1 MTDHLS
7 RPAAIALRLA
17 LGGLLLVMAAACL
30 LRVFD
35 FRQQPDY
42 GEGTVLAM
50 VQRMGS
56 QRISPDW
63 LRGPVYTATSYGPG
77 YYWAV
82 RAVATVL
89 PWRHSLI
96 PGRLVSLAASLALA
110 GLVGWAVSRKTGSVE
125 LGLLSAML
133 FLASP
138 VVHAWATPYR
148 VDPLAVLLA
157 MSSYLLV
164 DRPRWG
170 LPAAAAAIACGSLVK
185 QTVALTALPLFLYL
199 LLGRRYRAAAVFG
212 LLVAAMGA
220 SAWTV
225 LNWATEGFFF
235 ATSVRGNLNTMSLRH
250 GFWSSYDFFLVTPL
264 AIAAVMALAFLLVK
278 EPRRWAG
285 SVYAV
290 GFPVASLIAG
300 LLACKEGSSAS
311 YFLEASAV
319 GAVVAGSE
327 GLAFFWSLHR
337 GRAAVAAL
345 LLALVLAAPDYR
357 SIRQHGLRLDR
368 VPYGSRFI
376 ASRLKPKPGAYVLA
390 DGQYLPAALDNG
402 YVPLMND
409 PFFFRE
415 LSDNGGWKS
424 DGVVRALER
433 GEVEYLFLKRPIES
447 HREQVGSMSQKWPA
461 AILEAMQRYYQ
472 LEQSDEDLFAYKHR
486 SRKSF

>member
-7 RPAAIALRLA
+7 RRATIALRLA
-17 LGGLLLVMAAACL
+17 LGGLLLVMAAAYL
-30 LRVFD
+30 LRVFN

-77 YYWAV
+77 YYWVV
-82 RAVATVL
+82 RAVAAVL

-110 GLVGWAVSRKTGSVE
+110 GLIGWAVGRKTRSVD
-125 LGLLSAML
+125 LGLLSALL

-138 VVHAWATPYR
+138 VTRAWATPCR

-185 QTVALTALPLFLYL
+185 QTVALSAFPLFLYL
-199 LLGRRYRAAAVFG
+199 LVGRRYRAAALFG
-212 LLVAAMGA
+212 LLVTAMGA
-220 SAWTV
+220 LAWTV

-235 ATSVRGNLNTMSLRH
+235 ATSIRGNLDTMSLGQ
-250 GFWSSYDFFLVTPL
+250 GFWSGYEFLVTPL
-264 AIAAVMALAFLLVK
+264 ATAAATALAFLLVK

-285 SVYAV
+285 SIYAV
-290 GFPVASLIAG
+290 GFPLASLIAG
-300 LLACKEGSSAS
+300 LLACKEGSSTS
-311 YFLEASAV
+311 YFLEATAL

-337 GRAAVAAL
+337 GRAAIAAL
-345 LLALVLAAPDYR
+345 LLALALAAPEYR
-357 SIRQHGLRLDR
+357 YMREHGLRLDR

-376 ASRLKPKPGAYVLA
+376 ASRLEPKPGAYVLA

-402 YVPLMND
+402 YVPLIND

-415 LSDNGGWKS
+415 LSDNGGWKP

-447 HREQVGSMSQKWPA
+447 HRQQVGGMGQKWPL
-461 AILEAMQRYYQ
+461 AILEAIERHYR
-472 LEQSDEDLFAYKHR
+472 LEQSSEDLFVYRYR

>member
-1 MTDHLS
+1 
-7 RPAAIALRLA
+7 
-17 LGGLLLVMAAACL
+17 
-30 LRVFD
+30 
-35 FRQQPDY
+35 
-42 GEGTVLAM
+42 
-50 VQRMGS
+50 
-56 QRISPDW
+56 
-63 LRGPVYTATSYGPG
+63 
-77 YYWAV
+77 
-82 RAVATVL
+82 
-89 PWRHSLI
+89 
-96 PGRLVSLAASLALA
+96 LVSLAASLALA
-110 GLVGWAVSRKTGSVE
+110 GLVGWAAGRKTRSVD

-138 VVHAWATPYR
+138 VVRAWATPYR

-157 MSSYLLV
+157 ISSYLLV

-170 LPAAAAAIACGSLVK
+170 VPAAAAAIACGSLVK

-199 LLGRRYRAAAVFG
+199 LVGRRYRAAALFG
-212 LLVAAMGA
+212 LLVTAMGA
-220 SAWTV
+220 LAWTL

-250 GFWSSYDFFLVTPL
+250 GFWSGYEFLCTPL
-264 AIAAVMALAFLLVK
+264 AIAAATALALLLVK

-290 GFPVASLIAG
+290 GFPVASLMAG
-300 LLACKEGSSAS
+300 FLACKEGSSAS
-311 YFLEASAV
+311 YFLEATAL

-327 GLAFFWSLHR
+327 GLAFFWSLR
-337 GRAAVAAL
+337 GRATIAAL
-345 LLALVLAAPDYR
+345 LLALVLAAPEYR

-376 ASRLKPKPGAYVLA
+376 ASRLEPKPGAYVLA

-402 YVPLMND
+402 YLPLMND

-415 LSDNGGWKS
+415 LSDNGGWKP

-461 AILEAMQRYYQ
+461 AILEAMQRYYR
-472 LEQSDEDLFAYKHR
+472 LEQSDGDLFAYKHR
-486 SRKSF
+486 SRNSF

>member
-1 MTDHLS
+1 MSDPLS
-7 RPAAIALRLA
+7 RRATIAFRLA
-17 LGGLLLVMAAACL
+17 LCGLLSLTAAAYL
-30 LRVFD
+30 LRVFN
-35 FRQQPDY
+35 FRQQSDY

-82 RAVATVL
+82 RAAAAVL
-89 PWRHSLI
+89 PWRHGLI

-110 GLVGWAVSRKTGSVE
+110 GLVGWAVRRKTGSVE

-138 VVHAWATPYR
+138 VVRAWATPYR

-157 MSSYLLV
+157 VSSYLLA

-185 QTVALTALPLFLYL
+185 QTVALTALPVFLYL
-199 LLGRRYRAAAVFG
+199 LVGRRYRAAALFG
-212 LLVAAMGA
+212 LLVAAMGVL
-220 SAWTV
+220 AWTV

-235 ATSVRGNLNTMSLRH
+235 ATSIRGNLNAMSLGH
-250 GFWSSYDFFLVTPL
+250 GFWSGYEFLVTPL
-264 AIAAVMALAFLLVK
+264 ATAAATTLAFLLVK

-285 SVYAV
+285 SIYTV
-290 GFPVASLIAG
+290 GFPAASLIAG

-311 YFLEASAV
+311 YFLEATALA
-319 GAVVAGSE
+319 AVVAGSE

-337 GRAAVAAL
+337 GRATIAAL
-345 LLALVLAAPDYR
+345 LLALALAAPEYR
-357 SIRQHGLRLDR
+357 YIRQHGLRLDR

-376 ASRLKPKPGAYVLA
+376 ASRVEPKPGAYVLA
-390 DGQYLPAALDNG
+390 DGQYLAAALDNG

-415 LSDNGGWKS
+415 LSDNGGWKP
-424 DGVVRALER
+424 DGVVGALER
-433 GEVEYLFLKRPIES
+433 GKVEYLFMTWPIDS
-447 HREQVGSMSQKWPA
+447 RREQVGSKRQEWPA
-461 AILEAMQRYYQ
+461 AVLAAMQRCYR
-472 LEQSDEDLFAYKHR
+472 LEQSDEDLFVYKHR
-486 SRKSF
+486 SRKSL

>member
-7 RPAAIALRLA
+7 RRATIALRLA
-17 LGGLLLVMAAACL
+17 LGGLLLVMAAAYL
-30 LRVFD
+30 LRVFN

-77 YYWAV
+77 YYWVV
-82 RAVATVL
+82 RAVAAVL

-110 GLVGWAVSRKTGSVE
+110 GLIGWAVGRKTRSVD
-125 LGLLSAML
+125 LGLLSALL

-138 VVHAWATPYR
+138 VTRAWATPCR

-185 QTVALTALPLFLYL
+185 QTVALSAFPLFLYL
-199 LLGRRYRAAAVFG
+199 LVGRRYRAAALFG
-212 LLVAAMGA
+212 LLVTAMGA
-220 SAWTV
+220 LAWTV

-235 ATSVRGNLNTMSLRH
+235 ATSIRGNLDTMSLGQ
-250 GFWSSYDFFLVTPL
+250 GFWSGYEFLVTPL
-264 AIAAVMALAFLLVK
+264 GIAAVTALALLLVK

-285 SVYAV
+285 SVYTV
-290 GFPVASLIAG
+290 GFPVATLIAG
-300 LLACKEGSSAS
+300 ALACKEGSTAS
-311 YFLEASAV
+311 YFLEATAL
-319 GAVVAGSE
+319 GAIVAGSE

-337 GRAAVAAL
+337 GRAAMAAL
-345 LLALVLAAPDYR
+345 FLALALAAQDYR
-357 SIRQHGLRLDR
+357 SIREHGLRLDR

-376 ASRLKPKPGAYVLA
+376 ASRLESKPGAYVLA

-402 YVPLMND
+402 YVPLVND

-415 LSDNGGWKS
+415 LSDNGGWKP
-424 DGVVRALER
+424 DGIVRMLER
-433 GEVEYLFLKRPIES
+433 GEVEYLLLKRPIES
-447 HREQVGSMSQKWPA
+447 HREQSSLTQKWPA
-461 AILEAMQRYYQ
+461 AVLAAMRQCYH
-472 LEQSDEDLFAYKHR
+472 LEQSDEDLFVYKHR

>member
-17 LGGLLLVMAAACL
+17 LSGLVLVMSAACL

-50 VQRMGS
+50 VQRLGS

-77 YYWAV
+77 YYWVV
-82 RAVATVL
+82 RAVAAVL
-89 PWRHSLI
+89 PWHQSLI

-133 FLASP
+133 YLASP
-138 VVHAWATPYR
+138 VVQAWGTPYR

-199 LLGRRYRAAAVFG
+199 LMGRRYRAAALFG

-220 SAWTV
+220 MAWTV

-250 GFWSSYDFFLVTPL
+250 GFWLGYEFLVTPL
-264 AIAAVMALAFLLVK
+264 AIAAVAALALLLVK

-300 LLACKEGSSAS
+300 LLGCKEGSSAS
-311 YFLEASAV
+311 YFLEATAL
-319 GAVVAGSE
+319 GAVVAGCE

-357 SIRQHGLRLDR
+357 YVRQHGLRLDR

-376 ASRLKPKPGAYVLA
+376 ASRVKSKPGAYVLA

-415 LSDNGGWKS
+415 LSDNGGWKP

-433 GEVEYLFLKRPIES
+433 GDVEYLFLKRPIES
-447 HREQVGSMSQKWPA
+447 HREQVGSMSQKWSA
-461 AILEAMQRYYQ
+461 AILDAIERCYQ
-472 LEQSDEDLFAYKHR
+472 LDQSDEDLFVYKHR